1 MKAHKSV
8 LTSGDVAAWPLLQL
22 VAKPVSRC
30 VPLTYATQHVL
41 CVRLSFWRSPSAS
54 LRSAVCCNHLWRS
67 GSLTLSSLRPDPVQ
81 PVCNHGQGEEVR
93 WLRRTWRPRRGRSR
107 PCAGYCPS
115 GFGARPSCAGWPR
128 LLHCTCPVTLHGT
141 AAAVSGIRHTRGV
154 LPVPLKSRALAR
166 KHSQQPAAAGWRRH
180 SASCLDQHLS
190 AAPGFA
196 TGTYAV
202 RSGRSE
208 ASAARGR
215 HCAVRPAPLNNAL
228 FPPLTRVRSPV
239 PQPYQHRGH
248 RPRRLRQVHH
258 HRTLDLQA
266 GRCVPLVGNP
276 QLSVCSCEVADAL
289 PLAALLQASTSV

>member
-1 MKAHKSV
+1 MLFLV
-8 LTSGDVAAWPLLQL
+8 LFVLCCFLTSHGHETDRVL
-22 VAKPVSRC
+22 C
-30 VPLTYATQHVL
+30 PLTSPLHPSENQSSKTCNCYRQADQSTQ
-41 CVRLSFWRSPSAS
+41 
-54 LRSAVCCNHLWRS
+54 
-67 GSLTLSSLRPDPVQ
+67 
-81 PVCNHGQGEEVR
+81 
-93 WLRRTWRPRRGRSR
+93 
-107 PCAGYCPS
+107 
-115 GFGARPSCAGWPR
+115 
-128 LLHCTCPVTLHGT
+128 
-141 AAAVSGIRHTRGV
+141 
-154 LPVPLKSRALAR
+154 
-166 KHSQQPAAAGWRRH
+166 
-180 SASCLDQHLS
+180 
-190 AAPGFA
+190 
-196 TGTYAV
+196 V